1 MLSLLIRGRDG
12 PNLILRLVMEEV
24 ILIDGQRLNE
34 VILPLMNVSRRTKTG
49 KVDENE
55 SFNKSQIYVNF
66 FGRKFTIYSL

>member
-1 MLSLLIRGRDG
+1 
-12 PNLILRLVMEEV
+12 MEEV

-55 SFNKSQIYVNF
+55 SLNKSQIYVN